1 MFVDVVG
8 DVQAG
13 GGGDRAQHGAAAGL
27 TPLVQQGRTG
37 HTCSTT
43 ITHSL

>member
-27 TPLVQQGRTG
+27 TPLVQQGRTER
-37 HTCSTT
+37 TCSTT